1 MEVLHLLDVRSRSEF
16 RRWLEENHDTQ
27 QECWVEVKRG
37 RPQDD
42 GTTFWYIDAV
52 EEALCFG
59 WIDATTKTLA
69 DGRHVQRFCHRRPK
83 SNWTEL
89 NKERC
94 RRMIRLGKMTDAGTA
109 VLPDMSKDSFVIDR
123 QILTALKKDKQV
135 WENFRQ
141 LPELYKRIRIDTIQF
156 NKNSRPELFKFRLQ
170 KFIENTRQGKLYGEW
185 NDNGRLIE

>member
-1 MEVLHLLDVRSRSEF
+1 MDVNNLLDVHSRKEF
-16 RRWLEENHDTQ
+16 RLWLEENHDSQ

-42 GTTFWYIDAV
+42 GQTFWYIDAV

-59 WIDATTKTLA
+59 WIDATTKTLP
-69 DGRHVQRFCHRRPK
+69 DGRHIQRFCHRRPK

-109 VLPDMSKDSFVIDR
+109 VLPDMSEGSFVIDR
-123 QILTALKKDKQV
+123 QILKALKKDKQL
-135 WENFRQ
+135 WENFQQ
-141 LPELYKRIRIDTIQF
+141 LPDLYKRIRIDTIQF
-156 NKNSRPELFKFRLQ
+156 NKDRRPELFKSRLQ

-185 NDNGRLIE
+185 NDNGRLLV